1 MRLATAVVRAD
12 ASVENAETLAMAL
25 AEVGR
30 FDEAS
35 GLQAETIAHAER
47 SGSSEPTLQR
57 LRGNLAWYR
66 EGRPLRLGG
75 DSRRD
80 H

>member
-1 MRLATAVVRAD
+1 MVRAD

-35 GLQAETIAHAER
+35 GLQAETIVRAER
-47 SGSSEPTLQR
+47 AGSSEPTLRR
-57 LRGNLAWYR
+57 LRGNLAEYR
-66 EGRPLRLGG
+66 DGRPLRLGG
-75 DSRRD
+75 DSRREE
-80 H
+80 